1 MSDPLITF
9 GESERAELLAL
20 RATKKFTAD
29 FFYSGAPTEALRV
42 DAESKVNALLDRLLA
57 SLTPDS
63 RKSAVLDEF
72 KTALTGFTQT
82 DTEERERFC
91 SYLENIMDIT
101 GIESSDGLLNNW
113 MYGFDPA
120 GL

>member
-1 MSDPLITF
+1 MPDPLVTF
-9 GESERAELLAL
+9 NESERVQLVAL
-20 RATKKFTAD
+20 RATKKFTSD
-29 FFYSGAPTEALRV
+29 FFYTGAPTEALRV

-63 RKSAVLDEF
+63 RKSFVLAEF
-72 KTALTGFTQT
+72 KAALISFKQT

-91 SYLENIMDIT
+91 SYLEQIMDIT
-101 GIESSDGLLNNW
+101 GIESSDGLLNSW

-120 GL
+120 S